1 MLKYILKRIAMLI
14 PVIIG
19 VSAFIFIAMDL
30 APGSAVDYLLP
41 ADATQE
47 DVQRMEAQLGLDKPL
62 LERYVNYMVNMCKGD
77 LGVSYVTGDSVYESY
92 MQKFPTTLK
101 LSMSAVCVAV
111 LIAIPAGIYAALHAG
126 KLSDNAATVIS
137 LLGLSIPNYWLG
149 LMMIIVFSLGLGWL
163 PSGGNLDGW
172 KSMVMPAVAVGAGL
186 SAMIARTT
194 RSSMLDVLNQDY
206 LRTARAKGVPEKV
219 VIWQH
224 AFKNAL
230 IPIINAIGIELA
242 SCIGGAVVTETVF
255 SWPGV
260 GRLIIDSL
268 NARDIPMVTGC
279 IILKTISISV
289 IMLVVDLLY
298 AATDPRIKAQYAKK

>member
-1 MLKYILKRIAMLI
+1 MLI

-19 VSAFIFIAMDL
+19 VSVFLFIAMDL
-30 APGSAVDYLLP
+30 APGSAVDYMLP
-41 ADATQE
+41 VDATQE
-47 DVQRMEAQLGLDKPL
+47 DVIQMQQQLGLDKPL
-62 LERYVNYMVNMCKGD
+62 LERYVNYMFNMCRGD
-77 LGVSYVTGDSVYESY
+77 MGASYITGESVFQTY

-101 LSMSAVCVAV
+101 LSLCAVAFAV
-111 LIAIPAGIYAALHAG
+111 LIAIPIGIYSALHSG
-126 KLSDNAATVIS
+126 KINDSAATVLS
-137 LLGLSIPNYWLG
+137 LLGLSIPSYWLG
-149 LMMIIVFSLGLGWL
+149 LMLIIVFSLGLGWL
-163 PSGGNLDGW
+163 PSGGNLNGW
-172 KSMVMPAVAVGAGL
+172 RSIVMPAIAVGSGL
-186 SAMIARTT
+186 SAMITRTT

-219 VIWQH
+219 VIWNH

-268 NARDIPMVTGC
+268 NQRDIPMVTGC

-298 AATDPRIKAQYAKK
+298 AVADPRIKAQYSKK